1 MVTQNMFL
9 CYFTHQ
15 KCGGNSI
22 INFKPNHVSL
32 IFKFEVFTSNTN
44 DNHYTR
50 IFKTINNTLTTA
62 FKKMH
67 I

>member
-22 INFKPNHVSL
+22 KNFKSNHVNL
-32 IFKFEVFTSNTN
+32 ILKFEVFSSNSN
-44 DNHYTR
+44 NLYSIVLKNIRKKLVFESKR
-50 IFKTINNTLTTA
+50 IKI
-62 FKKMH
+62 
-67 I
+67 